1 MELDK
6 CPTGRNFFSLVVFPF
21 KVFFPPSLV
30 SSGLLFFT
38 SSFSTQYVLFCTLNR
53 PLEEVVLSSF
63 LQRLVLA
70 SEIDSSDGVFS
81 S

>member
-1 MELDK
+1 MI
-6 CPTGRNFFSLVVFPF
+6 TTLVNFPF
-21 KVFFPPSLV
+21 KVFFRPALFRVGCSSLLIAV
-30 SSGLLFFT
+30 RPGT
-38 SSFSTQYVLFCTLNR
+38 CCFCTLNR

-70 SEIDSSDGVFS
+70 TEINPSDGVFS